1 MSGQIFAHSGA
12 NTPAGPT
19 GTQGLA
25 STLSTGTNVS
35 SVYWNKND
43 TTRQLIHG
51 SSIVE
56 VQSSGAGT
64 LAFGGER
71 IFTINNDVDVVGDL
85 YLQLSADLPIYGGR
99 DASTNTKVTC
109 TGLSTSQKAY
119 TAVGG
124 GGATVAN
131 VGNATGAATRIL
143 AVPSAFSMYDLID
156 RVEILVGS
164 VTYQTLEK
172 EDIRVMN
179 ATELDPTAFAESANL
194 LSPKS
199 AVAGNTAAQRG
210 AVDTGL
216 GKTLPDLDIHDATA
230 WLVIPAF
237 TRTVNS
243 QLAKFTQITEE
254 GYPLA
259 AAPFQ
264 HLKIKVRF
272 RDPYPTELTTAPIN
286 ATSTELTE
294 HIADAVD
301 IALTETAGIKNDR
314 FNINEAVPYEVQ
326 SNNFVA
332 SSSGGAFNVPSFTLS
347 RTGTPA
353 IKTCR
358 LFAKHMVMDE
368 PEVQEMTT
376 MTWGLNNRIKMT
388 QNVTHTSITSGSNTQ
403 TIELDS
409 FALFASHLIITGNV
423 GADVG
428 LQSAELKL
436 NSISFGSGALPAA
449 LLDAAATDS
458 MGLYANKYMFAGD
471 NVIPEGVT
479 AHSANDTPVKGTIRE
494 FRSHGGIGTFVF
506 PLASRAYGGSSV
518 ALDQFSTVRLTL
530 KFTGPAV
537 SSANSYISVTCV
549 GSTTVTFNNNVAT
562 IAMA

>member
-1 MSGQIFAHSGA
+1 
-12 NTPAGPT
+12 
-19 GTQGLA
+19 
-25 STLSTGTNVS
+25 
-35 SVYWNKND
+35 
-43 TTRQLIHG
+43 
-51 SSIVE
+51 
-56 VQSSGAGT
+56 
-64 LAFGGER
+64 
-71 IFTINNDVDVVGDL
+71 
-85 YLQLSADLPIYGGR
+85 
-99 DASTNTKVTC
+99 
-109 TGLSTSQKAY
+109 
-119 TAVGG
+119 
-124 GGATVAN
+124 
-131 VGNATGAATRIL
+131 
-143 AVPSAFSMYDLID
+143 MYDLID

-199 AVAGNTAAQRG
+199 AVAGNTAQQRG
-210 AVDTGL
+210 SNDTL
-216 GKTLPDLDIHDATA
+216 ANLDIHDATA

-286 ATSTELTE
+286 AAST
-294 HIADAVD
+294 DASEFHSGSLLS
-301 IALTETAGIKNDR
+301 ATETAGIKNDR
-314 FNINEAVPYEVQ
+314 FNINEAVPYEIQ

-332 SSSGGAFNVPSFTLS
+332 TTSGAAFNVPSFTLA

-449 LLDAAATDS
+449 LLDAAAADS

-471 NVIPEGVT
+471 NVIPDGVE
-479 AHSANDTPVKGTIRE
+479 AHSTTDTTVKGTIRE